1 MIKIRLS
8 NFWERCSINAQL

>member
-8 NFWERCSINAQL
+8 FLP